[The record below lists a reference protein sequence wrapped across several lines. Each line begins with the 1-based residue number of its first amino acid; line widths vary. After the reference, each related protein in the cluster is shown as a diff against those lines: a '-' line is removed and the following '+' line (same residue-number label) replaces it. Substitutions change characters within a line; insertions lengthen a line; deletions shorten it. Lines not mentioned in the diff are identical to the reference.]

1 LDRQSWLTS
10 YTEKFI
16 IHRSMWEAE
25 WVRLN
30 KSGLSSRQ
38 ALMLILLNKNGPQ
51 QAKDLMEVMVITS
64 GGVTVISEK
73 LIKMGFIRKVK
84 IAEDRRAHFL
94 EITAEGLE
102 IYPVIREEWNNV
114 MDQVFSVLSDV
125 EVAILA
131 QLFAKLVYRK

>member
-1 LDRQSWLTS
+1 LDRHSWLTS

-16 IHRSMWEAE
+16 IHRRMWEAE

-30 KSGLSSRQ
+30 KSGLSSSQ
-38 ALMLILLNKNGPQ
+38 ALMLIILNKNGPQ
-51 QAKDLMEVMVITS
+51 QAKDLIGLLAFSS
-64 GGVTVISEK
+64 GGITVISEK

-84 IAEDRRAHFL
+84 IMQDRRAHFL

-102 IYPVIREEWNNV
+102 IYPVVMEEWNNV